1 MWAGTGHR
9 DSWESS
15 AGSQACPAHLSEAQG
30 GCVGHR
36 QPSPLSVSKSSPRYS
51 HEVDGPRGDPNLR
64 FHPRKPRVGTA
75 GGPAQ
80 PHSHPSLRGLPAA
93 RPRPHSRFSL
103 GECYPSQVAS
113 LCLPG
118 SALVQGPPA
127 PEPSQRSQASRA
139 LAMAHPAHRPHG
151 PLTSSGVT
159 LTGTR
164 RGRRAA
170 DKAVPASRGGGV

>member
-15 AGSQACPAHLSEAQG
+15 AGSQACPAHLAEAQG
-30 GCVGHR
+30 GCVGHQ
-36 QPSPLSVSKSSPRYS
+36 QPSPLSVSKSSPRDS

-80 PHSHPSLRGLPAA
+80 PHCHPSLRGLPAA
-93 RPRPHSRFSL
+93 RPHPHSRFSL
-103 GECYPSQVAS
+103 GSATHPR
-113 LCLPG
+113 LPVCVFP
-118 SALVQGPPA
+118 VQPWSRGHLLQNLPREA
-127 PEPSQRSQASRA
+127 RRPELWSWRTQLIVP
-139 LAMAHPAHRPHG
+139 MG

-170 DKAVPASRGGGV
+170 DKAVPAS